1 MAVPYDISILF
12 TSDPAQGAELIGV
25 DGSRFSVDFN
35 TPLTIGDPDGL
46 GRRPTAVTC
55 SVTQALV
62 WNVSP
67 NVSPEAGFRNAAF
80 PFVTGG
86 TSYLISVPEGLYS
99 LSALDSYLS
108 SQFVNLGLSPNL
120 MRLGGNDATQTSYVV
135 IENAGDSIDF
145 RPTAGGGQSDAT
157 LAAVL
162 GFSLALYTAPSA
174 GYTQA
179 SPSKATFN
187 RVNQFLISTTA
198 INGLVVNSNSS
209 GVLTSVPIT
218 AAPGSQIVY
227 LPAVP
232 LKVPCPELAAGGRQR
247 WQFSL
252 TDQAGRPT
260 PTLGEVWSFTLCI
273 RYYLL

>member
-1 MAVPYDISILF
+1 MSTPYDLTILF
-12 TSDPAQGAELIGV
+12 SSDPAQGAEPIGD
-25 DGSRFSVDFN
+25 DGSRFSVELN
-35 TPLTIGDPDGL
+35 SPLMIGDPDGL
-46 GRRPTAVTC
+46 GRKPTAVTC
-55 SVTQALV
+55 CVTQALI

-67 NVSPEAGFRNAAF
+67 NVSPRDGFRNADF

-86 TSYLISVPEGLYS
+86 TPYNISVPEGLYS
-99 LSALDSYLS
+99 LSALDAYLG
-108 SQFVNLGLSPNL
+108 SQFVNLGLSATL
-120 MRLGGNDATQTSYVV
+120 IRLGGNDATQTSYVV
-135 IENAGDSIDF
+135 FENAGDSIDF
-145 RPTAGGGQSDAT
+145 RPVSAGGQSNTT
-157 LAAVL
+157 LASVL
-162 GFSLALYTAPSA
+162 GYNLAIFTSLSA
-174 GYTQA
+174 GYTLA
-179 SPSKATFN
+179 SPNKATFN
-187 RVNQFLISTTA
+187 RTNQYLISTTA
-198 INGLVVNSNSS
+198 INGLIVNSKSS

-260 PTLGEVWSFTLCI
+260 PTLGEYWSFTLCI